1 MQCEHV
7 NLYVC
12 SVSCHYGAAICIC
25 FRHIFA
31 LSCIKLC
38 RGRVGLQSG
47 TDADKALHK
56 YINFLECVRCGYYCP
71 AKGYRTYFHASPIP
85 TENIPKCLFFSGLI
99 CACSLHV
106 QSAWQM
112 FFLRNIP
119 SESVNTDCFVYIHFF
134 QCIWLKW
141 SKNINI
147 PLIVLKYFI

>member
-85 TENIPKCLFFSGLI
+85 TENIPKCLFFSWSYL
-99 CACSLHV
+99 CMFPACSV
-106 QSAWQM
+106 CM
-112 FFLRNIP
+112 TDGFFLKKYPKWICKYWLFCLY
-119 SESVNTDCFVYIHFF
+119 TFF
-134 QCIWLKW
+134 SNAFDLSDLRIR
-141 SKNINI
+141 I
-147 PLIVLKYFI
+147 YH

>member
-85 TENIPKCLFFSGLI
+85 TENIPKCLFFLVLFVHVP
-99 CACSLHV
+99 CMFSLHDR
-106 QSAWQM
+106 W
-112 FFLRNIP
+112 FFLKKYPKWICKYWLFCLY
-119 SESVNTDCFVYIHFF
+119 TFF
-134 QCIWLKW
+134 SNSFDLSDLRIR
-141 SKNINI
+141 I
-147 PLIVLKYFI
+147 YH